1 MQHFLLGQD
10 LAEAYLAPRRTIREG
25 KTIQPGDRKR
35 AAPSPA
41 WSRLGL
47 CDVPAAN
54 AIGSAITQALAP
66 ATSR

>member
-35 AAPSPA
+35 AAPPPSLVSP
-41 WSRLGL
+41 WT
-47 CDVPAAN
+47 V
-54 AIGSAITQALAP
+54 
-66 ATSR
+66 